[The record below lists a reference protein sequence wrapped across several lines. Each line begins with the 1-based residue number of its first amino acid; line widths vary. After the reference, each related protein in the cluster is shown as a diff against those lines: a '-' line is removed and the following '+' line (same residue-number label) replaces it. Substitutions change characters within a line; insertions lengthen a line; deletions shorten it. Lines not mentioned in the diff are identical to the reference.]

1 MKLSVH
7 GLDVVID
14 ARPIV
19 ADASMEVR
27 PGEFHGLVGP
37 NGSGKSTLLRC
48 VYRALRPS
56 GGAVLIDDRDL
67 WRDLSAR
74 DAARRRAV
82 VTQDHPLELEYSVR
96 DVVRMGRAP
105 HKRIFERDNRRD
117 AEIADDA
124 LERVGMAWAA
134 DRLVTTLSGGE
145 RQRVMLAR
153 ALAQEAPV
161 LVLDEPTNHLDIRA
175 QLELLEMVR
184 SLGLTTVAALH
195 DLDHAASLCD
205 AVTMLHAGRV
215 VASGPTGE
223 VLTVGRIAEVFGV
236 RAHIGPHPLTAR
248 THITVAPLEPPDG
261 TSGRVASDAAPA
273 PTSIVQEDVI
283 P

>member
-1 MKLSVH
+1 VRLAVH

-14 ARPIV
+14 DRPIV
-19 ADASMEVR
+19 TGASVSVA
-27 PGEFHGLVGP
+27 PGTFHGLVGP

-48 VYRALRPS
+48 IYRALRPS
-56 GGAVLIDDRDL
+56 AGAVMLDDDDL
-67 WRDLSAR
+67 WRSLSAR

-96 DVVRMGRAP
+96 EVVRMGRAP
-105 HKRIFERDNRRD
+105 HKRMFERDTRRD
-117 AEIADDA
+117 AEVADGA
-124 LERVGMAWAA
+124 LDRVGMSWAA
-134 DRLVTTLSGGE
+134 DRLTTTLSGGE

-184 SLGLTTVAALH
+184 GLGLTTIAALH

-205 AVTMLHAGRV
+205 AVTVLHAGQV
-215 VASGPTGE
+215 VASGPTLD
-223 VLTVGRIAEVFGV
+223 VLTVDRIAQVFGV
-236 RAHIGPHPLTAR
+236 RAHIGPHPLTGRA
-248 THITVAPLEPPDG
+248 HITVASMDPTAPPASRDG
-261 TSGRVASDAAPA
+261 AAVAARPHDD
-273 PTSIVQEDVI
+273 TEEDVDR
-283 P
+283 